1 MNANDLFLEKIM
13 KITFSLLILIVVT
26 VSGCATTTE
35 LNTPSPSNGIEQ
47 YREQL
52 AKANAVYHRKSY
64 NDALSGYLS
73 LYQQNKQDVLVLFR
87 LGNIYSHLEQY
98 KNAVQA
104 YERTL
109 LLSPQMSKAWYNLG
123 VVRTRLS
130 IKTWQNM
137 AATIDKN
144 DPLMKA
150 ANHYNSKLLAII
162 ETEK

>member
-1 MNANDLFLEKIM
+1 M
-13 KITFSLLILIVVT
+13 KITFTLLILLIVT
-26 VSGCATTTE
+26 VSGCTTTPE
-35 LNTPSPSNGIEQ
+35 LNTPAPTGGIEQ

-52 AKANAVYHRKSY
+52 TNANAMYHRKSY
-64 NDALSGYLS
+64 DDALSNYLA

-87 LGNIYSHLEQY
+87 LGNIYSHLAQY
-98 KNAVQA
+98 KNAAQA

-130 IKTWQNM
+130 IKTWQDM
-137 AATIDKN
+137 VATIDKN

-150 ANHYNSKLLAII
+150 ANHYNTKLLAII
-162 ETEK
+162 ETEQ